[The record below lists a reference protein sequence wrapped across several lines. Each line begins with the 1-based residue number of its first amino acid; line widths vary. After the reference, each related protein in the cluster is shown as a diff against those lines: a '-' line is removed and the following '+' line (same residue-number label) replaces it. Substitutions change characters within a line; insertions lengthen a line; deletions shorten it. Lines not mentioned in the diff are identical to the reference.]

1 MINFFVLNQALIS
14 FLFLLTGVAFTGM
27 LFYVGVISIFER
39 EYRAVRVSLIL
50 SMLILVV
57 FLAIYL
63 IDFPFK
69 EVAEISILVFISL
82 SLLILFI
89 PYDSKR
95 KHSYQIP
102 TEKHDERNIMFS
114 RNELKEGTEQYNNYY
129 TSYPNHEDLDDKFR
143 QKPGLLSPN
152 ASHYHPYAF
161 ASAHAN
167 LEVIET
173 LKLQVNGPVKEKR
186 TEVEA
191 SEITNY
197 LKTWSKKL
205 GAHSF
210 GVAKLQNYHL
220 YSHKGRGDL
229 YGKPVENKQ
238 NYAIAITIEMD
249 HDIMQTAPKSPV
261 IMEST
266 QQYLNSG
273 TIAVQLASFI
283 RELGYEARA
292 HIDGNYEVICPL
304 VARDAGLGEI
314 GRMGL
319 LMTPKLGPRVRIAV
333 ITTDIPLQIEKRKNH
348 SSVIDFCEICKK
360 CADICP
366 SRSIP
371 FEKRREEIEGVLRWK
386 INSESCFTYWCTVGT
401 DCGRCMAVCPYA
413 HPNNTMHNFI
423 RWGIHNS
430 YIFRRF
436 ALLMDD
442 LFYGRKP
449 KSRKLP
455 SWIDN

>member
-1 MINFFVLNQALIS
+1 MINFLAINQEFIS
-14 FLFLLTGVAFTGM
+14 LLFFTTGIAIPGI
-27 LFYVGVISIFER
+27 LFYVGVISIFEK
-39 EYRAVRVSLIL
+39 EFRAARVSLFL
-50 SMLILVV
+50 SFLILIL

-69 EVAEISILVFISL
+69 EVTEISILVLIGL
-82 SLLILFI
+82 SLLLLFI
-89 PYDSKR
+89 PYNSKR
-95 KHSYQIP
+95 KHPYQIP
-102 TEKHDERNIMFS
+102 IEKHDERNVMFS
-114 RNELKEGTEQYNNYY
+114 RNELKPGTEQFNQYY
-129 TSYPNHEDLDDKFR
+129 SKHPEFKYLDGKFR

-152 ASHYHPYAF
+152 ASLYNPYAF
-161 ASAHAN
+161 SSAHAN
-167 LEVIET
+167 LEVIEK
-173 LKLQVNGPVKEKR
+173 LKSQVNGPVNEKR
-186 TEVEA
+186 TVVD
-191 SEITNY
+191 SKKITNY
-197 LKTWSKKL
+197 LKSWSKKL
-205 GAHSF
+205 GVHSF
-210 GVAKLQNYHL
+210 GVTEVKDYHL

-229 YGKPVENKQ
+229 YGKPINNSHK
-238 NYAIAITIEMD
+238 YAIAITIEMD
-249 HDIMQTAPKSPV
+249 HDMMQTAPKGPV

-273 TIAVQLASFI
+273 TIAVQLAHFI

-333 ITTDIPLQIEKRKNH
+333 VTTDIPLLVTKRKKQA
-348 SSVIDFCEICKK
+348 SIIDFCTICKK

-371 FEKRREEIEGVLRWK
+371 FEERKEINGVKRWK

-436 ALLMDD
+436 ALIMDD

-449 KSRKLP
+449 KSRKVP
-455 SWIDN
+455 FWIDN